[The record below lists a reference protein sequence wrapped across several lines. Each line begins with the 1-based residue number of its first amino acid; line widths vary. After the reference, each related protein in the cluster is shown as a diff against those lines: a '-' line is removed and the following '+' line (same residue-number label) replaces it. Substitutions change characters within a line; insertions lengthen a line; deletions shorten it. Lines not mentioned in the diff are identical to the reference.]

1 MEEATVDENESK
13 RETPRREGTT
23 KRKVGQKKKRTNGG
37 EKRKTNKKKREE
49 EEVDDDDG
57 TRSAGMR
64 SAHEKGNAEHRR
76 RKTKVATQTNLM
88 NPTTTTTTS
97 ATTSKQYRNA
107 TLWQRRNRTDSR
119 PKKKHSKMASIGRRC
134 LTKFDVVLFILGTIS
149 EDRVPVIV
157 FALMATLTWNKIRRK
172 TWKPSVT
179 VRLRQFHSVVIK
191 SSFF

>member
-64 SAHEKGNAEHRR
+64 SAHEKGNAEQRR

-172 TWKPSVT
+172 AWKPSVT

>member
-64 SAHEKGNAEHRR
+64 SAHEKGNAEQRR

-88 NPTTTTTTS
+88 NPTTTTTS

-172 TWKPSVT
+172 AWKPSVT